1 MILVQ
6 DEAGK
11 SEPNVLRRIT
21 VRLVEA
27 HERPEF
33 DRWLREQHYL
43 HDSTLA
49 GQNLR

>member
-1 MILVQ
+1 MQ

-33 DRWLREQHYL
+33 DRWLREQYYL